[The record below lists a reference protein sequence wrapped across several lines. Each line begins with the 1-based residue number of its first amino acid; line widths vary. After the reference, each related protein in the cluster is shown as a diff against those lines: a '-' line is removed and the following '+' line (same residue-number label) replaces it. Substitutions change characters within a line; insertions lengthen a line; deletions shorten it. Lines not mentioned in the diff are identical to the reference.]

1 MGGQRQIRPSRVYQT
16 VTNMLNHRIVG
27 DVHVQKPIWY
37 NVVESIPPSEIV
49 TRPFPPQHKKQNPRT
64 RRPSKL
70 FQPQQLVYEEDG
82 LRSQFYKDHP
92 WELARPRMIIEM
104 DGRDA
109 ERYDWSRGLRQP
121 GMPLCGESVVQRQ
134 LWMMHNV
141 EGMTQEKAYD
151 IVRREFYA
159 LRHEEDVERRI
170 AKEEA
175 MKVGAYF
182 GKTAMQVGMEL
193 EDQQYDLWKKW
204 ASKQINSVQAE
215 QDAAYTNFR
224 AAEEG
229 SGEDGGGDAEEELV
243 AETITAGE
251 TATKTART
259 T

>member
-16 VTNMLNHRIVG
+16 VTNMLNHRIIPNVK
-27 DVHVQKPIWY
+27 VQKPVWY
-37 NVVESIPPSEIV
+37 HVVESIPPSEMV
-49 TRPFPPQHKKQNPRT
+49 TRTYPPQHKEHNPKT
-64 RRPSKL
+64 RKASKL

-109 ERYDWSRGLRQP
+109 ERYDWSKGLQQP
-121 GMPLCGESVVQRQ
+121 GLPLCGESVVQRQ

-141 EGMTQEKAYD
+141 EGMTQAKAYD
-151 IVRREFYA
+151 IVRKEFYA

-193 EDQQYDLWKKW
+193 EDQQHELWKKW
-204 ASKQINSVQAE
+204 ATRQISSVQAE
-215 QDAAYTNFR
+215 QDSAYTNFG
-224 AAEEG
+224 AAEE
-229 SGEDGGGDAEEELV
+229 SNEDDVDVDAEEFE
-243 AETITAGE
+243 AETVTADE
-251 TATKTART
+251 TTTQTARKT
-259 T
+259 